1 MAVIIDTEPQYVATY
16 GGTSNA
22 YVFRLYATLNSQNI
36 ADNTSNITVT
46 AYAYGRNGW
55 GYNQFTTPKDK
66 IFVNNDEKASAT
78 VPSIPTSGAE
88 IVLCTW
94 TGDIA
99 HNSDGTM
106 TITVTASYDP
116 NTTGYNYVPKSNT
129 ITATVALTTI
139 PRASDVAVNN
149 ETISVPSGSINYTIT
164 SKADFWHKVT
174 WTLGSTTNTS
184 NKGEINNTTSTF
196 SIGRP
201 LLLNALPTQ
210 TSGSLTITVDT
221 YTDSGYT
228 NLIGS
233 KSASATITINTSAIK
248 PTVMLGTLEV
258 NTSPHTDITVPVAG
272 YSTVKSNFVT
282 SAGNGASGV
291 TTYFSASH
299 GDLNMT
305 TSTSANGTVT
315 SNTLPSSTADYTYTL
330 TAYAKDSRGAVSSTV
345 TKTISV
351 YGYQAPTATLTAYR
365 TETSSSTA
373 EDGAGTYVYVTFSG
387 TLRSSINSQNAIVST
402 VCTYTGS
409 ISGTAT
415 NGAHYALADNQNATF
430 TLVVTDKV
438 SSTTVIQQVS
448 SASYPIDLYDDGNGT
463 VGVGLGGVAEA
474 NNLGVHL
481 NLHLYYPFKIV
492 IHKQNGTTETHD
504 ITELFS

>member
-1 MAVIIDTEPQYVATY
+1 MALSGSFTTNNLYEYSVNFSATLSWTATQDIQNNTSTVSWSIRANTDGPGY
-16 GGTSNA
+16 RRTVYNVEVTVDGTPTTSN
-22 YVFRLYATLNSQNI
+22 RN
-36 ADNTSNITVT
+36 T
-46 AYAYGRNGW
+46 AYGDG
-55 GYNQFTTPKDK
+55 
-66 IFVNNDEKASAT
+66 AT
-78 VPSIPTSGAE
+78 IWSGSK
-88 IVLCTW
+88 VVT
-94 TGDIA
+94 
-99 HNSDGTM
+99 HNSDGTKSLN
-106 TITVTASYDP
+106 IGLRIQVGQYSYNCSGSGSWSLD
-116 NTTGYNYVPKSNT
+116 
-129 ITATVALTTI
+129 TI

-149 ETISVPSGSINYTIT
+149 ETISVASGSINYTIT

-184 NKGEINNTTSTF
+184 NKGEINATTSTF
-196 SIGRP
+196 SIGRT

-210 TSGSLTITVDT
+210 TSGSLTITVET
-221 YTDSGYT
+221 YHDSGYT
-228 NLIGS
+228 TLVGT

-248 PTVMLGTLEV
+248 PTIMLGNIAI

-272 YSTVKSNFVT
+272 YSTVKSNFAAT
-282 SAGNGASGV
+282 PGTGASGV
-291 TTYFSASH
+291 TTYFSVSH

-315 SNTLPSSTADYTYTL
+315 SSALPSSTTDYTYTL
-330 TAYAKDSRGAVSSTV
+330 SAYTKDGRGAVSSTA
-345 TKTISV
+345 TRTITV
-351 YGYQAPTATLTAYR
+351 YGYQAPTATLSAYR
-365 TETSSSTA
+365 TETSTSTT
-373 EDGAGTYVYVTFSG
+373 EDGAGAYVYVTFSG
-387 TLRSSINSQNAIVST
+387 AIRSSVNSQNAIVST
-402 VCTYTGS
+402 ACTYTGS

-415 NGAHYALADNQNATF
+415 NGAHYRLADSQNVTF

-438 SSTTVIQQVS
+438 TSTTAIQQVS

>member
-1 MAVIIDTEPQYVATY
+1 MAIININQPVQTY
-16 GGTSNA
+16 NGTNGA
-22 YVFRLYATLNSQNI
+22 YTFYLEVLLNSQNI
-36 ADNTSNITVT
+36 ENNTSNITINH
-46 AYAYGRNGW
+46 YAKGNNGW
-55 GYNQFTTPKDK
+55 GYNGFSSPYSQ
-66 IFVNNDEKASAT
+66 ISVNNT
-78 VPSIPTSGAE
+78 VKKTTTVASIPTSGAKTL
-88 IVLCTW
+88 IGTW
-94 TGDIA
+94 TGDIT

-106 TITVTASYDP
+106 SITVTARYNPDTSSY
-116 NTTGYNYVPKSNT
+116 YYVPKDNT
-129 ITATVALTTI
+129 LSGTSSLTTI
-139 PRASDVAVNN
+139 PRASEVAVSN

-184 NKGEINNTTSTF
+184 NKGEINATTSTF
-196 SIGRP
+196 SIGRT

-210 TSGSLTITVDT
+210 TSGSLTITVET
-221 YTDSGYT
+221 YQDSGYT
-228 NLIGS
+228 TLVGS

-248 PTVMLGTLEV
+248 PTIMLGNIAI

-272 YSTVKSNFVT
+272 YSTVKSNFAA
-282 SAGNGASGV
+282 SPGNGASGV
-291 TTYFSASH
+291 TTYFSVSH

-330 TAYAKDSRGAVSSTV
+330 TAYTKDGRGAVSSTA
-345 TKTISV
+345 TRTITV
-351 YGYQAPTATLTAYR
+351 YGYQAPTATLSAYR
-365 TETSSSTA
+365 TETSSSTT
-373 EDGAGTYVYVTFSG
+373 EDGAGAYVYVTFSG
-387 TLRSSINSQNAIVST
+387 AVRSTVNNQNAIVST
-402 VCTYTGS
+402 ACTYTGS

-415 NGAHYALADNQNATF
+415 NGAHYRLADSQNATF

-438 SSTTVIQQVS
+438 TSTTVIQQVS